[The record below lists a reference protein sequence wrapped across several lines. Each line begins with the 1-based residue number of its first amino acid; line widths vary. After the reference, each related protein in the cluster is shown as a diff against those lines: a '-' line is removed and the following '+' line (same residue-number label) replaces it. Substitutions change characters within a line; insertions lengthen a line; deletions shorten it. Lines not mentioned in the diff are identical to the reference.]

1 MKFIRRFT
9 WLHLGIIGLL
19 VLLLAGTAAL
29 AAGYWSGT
37 QAKAGQKVMARAVEI
52 QTQFQLG
59 QTDFQAGNYD
69 LARQRFE
76 YVLAQEPDYPG
87 AVDLLAQT
95 LIKMHESGATPSVI
109 QVPTPTLSPTP
120 DTRAIDEL
128 YAQAQA
134 QLDAQDWTGLV
145 QTVLS
150 LRNID
155 PLYQVYEVD
164 RMLYLAL
171 RFMGGQKILE
181 LGDLEGGLYDLALS
195 EAFAPL
201 DKQSGI
207 YRDWARLYQIGVSFW
222 GVLPE
227 RSVGY
232 FAQLAAAAPYL
243 RDLSGI
249 YAKDRYRLALIQ
261 YGDFLAQAGD
271 WCLAYDQYQ
280 LAQSLADDAGLL
292 PTLTFAEE
300 SCQETVA
307 TLTPTTSGSTVEV
320 ILTPTAT
327 LTITQEL
334 PAESTL
340 TPTLEFSPTATAEVT
355 QAASTATATA
365 TATTPAE
372 KPNPTATPTPT
383 ATETPISGGE

>member
-1 MKFIRRFT
+1 MKFFNRFT
-9 WLHLGIIGLL
+9 WLQLGVVGLL
-19 VLLLAGTAAL
+19 VLLLAASAAM

-37 QAKAGQKVMARAVEI
+37 QVKSAQQAMARAVEI

-59 QTDFQAGNYD
+59 QTDFQAGKYD

-95 LIKMHESGATPSVI
+95 LLKMHESGVTPSEI
-109 QVPTPTLSPTP
+109 QVPTPTLTPTP
-120 DTRAIDEL
+120 DTRAIEEL

-134 QLDAQDWTGLV
+134 QLGAQDWSGLV
-145 QTVLS
+145 ATVLA

-155 PLYQVYEVD
+155 PLYQVFEVD
-164 RMLYLAL
+164 RMLYLAT
-171 RFMGGQKILE
+171 RFNGGQKILE

-222 GVLPE
+222 GVLPD

-261 YGDFLAQAGD
+261 YGDFLSQAGD
-271 WCLAYDQYQ
+271 WCLAYEQYH
-280 LAQSLADDAGLL
+280 LAQSLAENPGLQ

-300 SCQETVA
+300 SCQGEVA
-307 TLTPTTSGSTVEV
+307 TLTPTSGSAVEI

-327 LTITQEL
+327 LTFTQGL
-334 PAESTL
+334 PTDSTP
-340 TPTLEFSPTATAEVT
+340 TPTLESSPTATSGVVQPTE
-355 QAASTATATA
+355 TATATA

-372 KPNPTATPTPT
+372 QPNPTATPTPT
-383 ATETPISGGE
+383 ATETPTSGGE